1 MRRVFH
7 KFNAIRTEIDGIK
20 FASKKEAAYYQQ
32 LLLRRQAGDI
42 IFFLRQ
48 VPFHL
53 PGGVRYVIDFVEFL
67 TDGSVRFVDVKGFKT
82 SEYRAKK
89 KMVEALYPIAVEEA

>member
-1 MRRVFH
+1 MRRIFH
-7 KFNAIRTEIDGIK
+7 KFNAKRTEIDGIK

-32 LLLRRQAGDI
+32 LLLRQKGGDV

-53 PGGVRYVIDFVEFL
+53 PGGVRYVVDFQEFL
-67 TDGSVRFVDVKGFKT
+67 SDGTVRFVDVKGMRT
-82 SEYRAKK
+82 SEYIAKK
-89 KMVEALYPIAVEEA
+89 KMVEALYPINIEEV